1 MTPIHSLAPTPHPLR
16 RLRTLV
22 IILCGILVSRM
33 AMVQGPT
40 RHGRCDISRSL
51 SSCIC
56 VLCLAG
62 APPTLMVRCGQTL

>member
-1 MTPIHSLAPTPHPLR
+1 IYTTPIHSLAPTPHPLR

-22 IILCGILVSRM
+22 ILLCGIFVSRM

-51 SSCIC
+51 SSCIR
-56 VLCLAG
+56 VLSG
-62 APPTLMVRCGQTL
+62 APPTLMVRCG